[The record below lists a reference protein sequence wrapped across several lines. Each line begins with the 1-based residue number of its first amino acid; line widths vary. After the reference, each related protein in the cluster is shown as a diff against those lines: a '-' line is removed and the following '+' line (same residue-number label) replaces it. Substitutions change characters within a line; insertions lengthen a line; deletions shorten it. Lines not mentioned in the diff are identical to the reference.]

1 MEEIEGLTK
10 LEVVDEMEIE
20 VFAQSEEGVVDAM
33 LTLTHPD
40 HCFGREYVPDSICE
54 EDCDAT
60 AHFHGKPVKIN
71 TLCRQLCSGNPKIN
85 DVAALY
91 FTPRSGSYYVIKA
104 LIHLGEATR
113 EEIAEQAQQF
123 AQIDGSDKTD
133 LRDRVD
139 RTLAVMHTADP
150 PRVRKSGRGKTAI
163 YSLDRD
169 RE

>member
-1 MEEIEGLTK
+1 MKEIEGLTK
-10 LEVVDEMEIE
+10 LEVIEDMEIE
-20 VFAQSEEGVVDAM
+20 VFAQTEDGVVDAISV
-33 LTLTHPD
+33 LSHPD
-40 HCFGREYVPDSICE
+40 HCFGRDYVPDSICE

-60 AHFHGKPVKIN
+60 AHFQGKPTKIN

-104 LIHLGEATR
+104 LAHLGEATR
-113 EEIAEQAQQF
+113 GEITAQAEKF

-133 LRDRVD
+133 LRDRTE

-150 PRVRKSGRGKTAI
+150 PRVRKSGRGKTAV